1 MIVAETPAG
10 GSGRGAAV
18 LAAGGALAGQT
29 GMRRRLTLTSSHMV
43 ITEPVGDLLEEI
55 GWTGREC
62 ITDSRAM
69 VHYFR
74 TTPDGRI
81 AFGWGGGRIVRG
93 HRTGGRAEVDPEITR
108 ARAPPDPLLPRP
120 AGSPHRARLG
130 RADRRLAHAPADDS
144 RASSRESLAG
154 FGYTG
159 HGVGPSHMI
168 GRSLAS
174 LALDRDDEASR
185 LAIVSP
191 PPHHVPP
198 EPFRFIGGSLIRRAI
213 VAKETADEQGRAPSR
228 LSRTLAAIPARI
240 GIHIGRSADRPRA
253 GIGAPSISCLPFV
266 VGAVAYLAEVAFED
280 WPHIH
285 ALLDMDAFYVAVE
298 LRRRPELRGRPVIV
312 AGSGPR
318 AVVTTASYEA
328 RPYGVGSAI
337 PVAHAKRRCPDLI
350 HLPVDMAHYRGRSL
364 EVMALVDELEVP
376 TQPVSLDEVYLDLSG
391 LTDPVARM
399 SGLVRTIRERL
410 GLDASVGIGPNKLVA
425 KVASDAEKPR
435 GFVVLTRE
443 QAATRFAGEPPRMI
457 PGIGPK
463 TAERLRA
470 IGVATI
476 GDLQRVAAEDLVARF
491 GRSHGSALHERA
503 HFRDDAPVA
512 RGEAKSRSVET
523 TFDTTLRPVAA
534 RAVADRSGRAAR
546 GGAPQTRDRRADD
559 RDQGPPRRLDHGHP
573 GALGRD
579 ADQRPGADRRDGE
592 VAAPRLR
599 AAAAG
604 SPARRPRS
612 RVRRPGYGAD
622 RRRRAR

>member
-1 MIVAETPAG
+1 M
-10 GSGRGAAV
+10 
-18 LAAGGALAGQT
+18 
-29 GMRRRLTLTSSHMV
+29 
-43 ITEPVGDLLEEI
+43 
-55 GWTGREC
+55 
-62 ITDSRAM
+62 
-69 VHYFR
+69 
-74 TTPDGRI
+74 
-81 AFGWGGGRIVRG
+81 
-93 HRTGGRAEVDPEITR
+93 
-108 ARAPPDPLLPRP
+108 
-120 AGSPHRARLG
+120 
-130 RADRRLAHAPADDS
+130 
-144 RASSRESLAG
+144 
-154 FGYTG
+154 
-159 HGVGPSHMI
+159 
-168 GRSLAS
+168 
-174 LALDRDDEASR
+174 
-185 LAIVSP
+185 
-191 PPHHVPP
+191 
-198 EPFRFIGGSLIRRAI
+198 
-213 VAKETADEQGRAPSR
+213 
-228 LSRTLAAIPARI
+228 
-240 GIHIGRSADRPRA
+240 
-253 GIGAPSISCLPFV
+253 
-266 VGAVAYLAEVAFED
+266 AYLAEVAFED

-350 HLPVDMAHYRGRSL
+350 HLPVDMAHYRERSL

-476 GDLQRVAAEDLVARF
+476 GDLQRVAAEELVARF

-523 TFDTTLRPVAA
+523 TFDHDISDPSRLERLLTDQAEQLAAALRKRGIAGRTIGIKVRLDDWTTVTRVRSVETPTNDPELIGATARGLLRAYAPPRPVRLLGVRVAGF
-534 RAVADRSGRAAR
+534 ADRGTERTGDAR
-546 GGAPQTRDRRADD
+546 P
-559 RDQGPPRRLDHGHP
+559 LS
-573 GALGRD
+573 L
-579 ADQRPGADRRDGE
+579 
-592 VAAPRLR
+592 L
-599 AAAAG
+599 
-604 SPARRPRS
+604 PAT
-612 RVRRPGYGAD
+612 
-622 RRRRAR
+622 